1 MKGES
6 QRMKKATFAVKG
18 MTCASCVAHVERA
31 AGTVLPAGSYTVS
44 LLSGTLSLTLDDGA
58 DEGAVF
64 KKLQTALSRAG
75 YGLSRGDAEETQK
88 KEVEKS
94 RTRLIVSAVLTALL
108 MLIAMWHMIPFLPAV
123 PFFTGETLPWLFF
136 LLQFLLAGAVMVIER
151 HFLVNGFSALFH
163 GAPNMDSLVALGSTA
178 SALYGVFA
186 GVMIFVGSATG
197 NHHMVHTYLHDL
209 YLESAATIL
218 TLVSVGK
225 FLEGRARHKAAGAV
239 RALIAEEATS
249 ARVRRGNLFVEIPL
263 EDLQKGDVVQV
274 PAGEKIPAD
283 GKVLSGTGSVN
294 EAMLTGESLPRTV
307 TAGDS
312 VYGAALLTEGL
323 IEVEIEKVG
332 SETTLRRIAALLE
345 ETAATKAPAQRL
357 ADRVSAVF
365 VPVVLGIAVLT
376 AAVWLI
382 AAKSPATAFRAAVSV
397 LVISCPCAL
406 GLATPTAIAVGS
418 GRGAR
423 FGILFKSAEAL
434 ETLAGVKTL
443 LTDKTGTLTRGEMS
457 VTDFTALSG
466 DGETAKTLLASMEA
480 NSTHPVAVPLA
491 ALTDARAEL
500 TDFEVL
506 PGKGLR
512 AVCADGNS
520 VFAGKRLFAGKLLF
534 AGNRRLFETE
544 PGAPKPDEKTV
555 NAAKALE
562 NEGKSVVLLS
572 CGNVFLA
579 LAAVADTLR
588 PDSRAAVAELQK
600 HGVQVVMLTGDH
612 EGAAKKIAAAA
623 GVDGYRAG
631 LLPKDKE
638 EIVAEYTKSGVT
650 AMVGDGINDAPAL
663 ARADVGLAI
672 GAGTGVAVE
681 SAGVVLSGSSLTE
694 AVAAVELGKATRRN
708 IRENL
713 FWALFYNAVCIP
725 LAAGVFYPAAGI
737 LLTPMIASAAMS
749 LSSLFVVLNAL
760 RLWRFVPPVLK
771 EKEAARKAAEKEQ
784 KQKEKETMFG
794 KKKEETTTVLHV
806 KGMMCGHCVA
816 HVEKALSALHGVK
829 SVKVDLE
836 AGTATVVSAGT
847 DVQKMKEAITAAGYT
862 VE

>member
-1 MKGES
+1 
-6 QRMKKATFAVKG
+6 MKKATFAVKG

-31 AGTVLPAGSYTVS
+31 AGTVLPEGTYTVS
-44 LLSGTLSLTLDDGA
+44 LLSGTLSLTLEDGA

-75 YGLSRGDAEETQK
+75 YGLSRGSAEETQK

-94 RTRLIVSAVLTALL
+94 RTRLIASAILTALL
-108 MLIAMWHMIPFLPAV
+108 MLIAMWHMIPFLPQI

-136 LLQFLLAGAVMVIER
+136 LLQFVLAGAVMVIER

-186 GVMIFVGSATG
+186 GVMIFAGSATG

-239 RALIAEEATS
+239 RALIAEEPRS
-249 ARVRRGNLFVEIPL
+249 ARVKRGEIFVEIPL
-263 EDLQKGDVVQV
+263 EELQKGDIVQV

-307 TAGDS
+307 SAGDG

-332 SETTLRRIAALLE
+332 NETTLRRIAALLE

-357 ADRVSAVF
+357 ADKVSAVF

-376 AAVWLI
+376 AVVWLI
-382 AAKSPATAFRAAVSV
+382 AAKSPATAFRTAVSV

-466 DGETAKTLLASMEA
+466 DGEAAKTLLASMEA

-491 ALTDARAEL
+491 GLTAARVEL

-512 AVCADGNS
+512 AKTADGAL
-520 VFAGKRLFAGKLLF
+520 VF

-544 PGAPKPDEKTV
+544 PDAPKADEKTV

-562 NEGKSVVLLS
+562 NEGKSVVLLT
-572 CGNVFLA
+572 CGSEFFA

-588 PDSRAAVAELQK
+588 DDSRAAVAELQK

-638 EIVAEYTKSGVT
+638 EIVAEYTKTGLT

-760 RLWRFVPPVLK
+760 RLWHFVPPALK
-771 EKEAARKAAEKEQ
+771 EKETARRQAEKEQ
-784 KQKEKETMFG
+784 KKKEKQEMFG
-794 KKKEETTTVLHV
+794 KKKEETTTVLQV

-816 HVEKALSALHGVK
+816 HVEKALSALSGVK

-836 AGTATVVSAGT
+836 KGTATVVSAG
-847 DVQKMKEAITAAGYT
+847 VSEQAMKDAVVSAGYT

>member
-178 SALYGVFA
+178 SALYGMFA
-186 GVMIFVGSATG
+186 GVMIFVGTATG

-249 ARVRRGNLFVEIPL
+249 ARVRRGDLFVEIPL

-307 TAGDS
+307 TAGDG

-382 AAKSPATAFRAAVSV
+382 AAKSPAAAFRTAVSV

-466 DGETAKTLLASMEA
+466 DEETAKTLLASMEA

-512 AVCADGNS
+512 AVSADGNS
-520 VFAGKRLFAGKLLF
+520 VFAGKQLF

-555 NAAKALE
+555 NAVKALE

-572 CGNVFLA
+572 CGSAFLA

-771 EKEAARKAAEKEQ
+771 EKEAARKAAEKAQ

>member
-1 MKGES
+1 
-6 QRMKKATFAVKG
+6 MKKATFAVKG

-123 PFFTGETLPWLFF
+123 PFFTGEALPWLFF
-136 LLQFLLAGAVMVIER
+136 LLQFLLAGSVMVVER
-151 HFLVNGFSALFH
+151 HFLINGFSALFH

-186 GVMIFVGSATG
+186 GVMIFVGTATG
-197 NHHMVHTYLHDL
+197 NHHLVHTYLHDL
-209 YLESAATIL
+209 YLESAAMIL

-249 ARVRRGNLFVEIPL
+249 ARVKRGGIFVEIPL
-263 EDLQKGDVVQV
+263 EELQKGDIVQV

-283 GKVLSGTGSVN
+283 GKVISGTGSVN

-307 TAGDS
+307 FAGDG
-312 VYGAALLTEGL
+312 VFGAALLTEGL

-357 ADRVSAVF
+357 ADKVSAVF

-376 AAVWLI
+376 AVVWLI
-382 AAKSPATAFRAAVSV
+382 AAKSPATAFRTAVSV

-434 ETLAGVKTL
+434 ETLAGTKTL

-457 VTDFTALSG
+457 VTDFLPLSG
-466 DGETAKTLLASMEA
+466 DGEAAKTLLASMEA
-480 NSTHPVAVPLA
+480 NSTHPVAIPLA
-491 ALTDARAEL
+491 ALTDARVEL

-512 AVCADGNS
+512 AVT
-520 VFAGKRLFAGKLLF
+520 AGGDPVF

-572 CGNVFLA
+572 CGSAFLA

-694 AVAAVELGKATRRN
+694 AVAAVELGRATRRN

-725 LAAGVFYPAAGI
+725 LAAGVFYPTAGI

-771 EKEAARKAAEKEQ
+771 EKEAARRSAEKEQ
-784 KQKEKETMFG
+784 KQKEKKEMFG
-794 KKKEETTTVLHV
+794 MKKEETTTVLHV

-847 DVQKMKEAITAAGYT
+847 DVQKMKDAITAAGYT
-862 VE
+862 AE